1 MDVNKIMM
9 RFKGNDDVG
18 GFMIRLCSISN
29 ACSETAA
36 DANSASRNILL
47 RTIYQC
53 RLVAF

>member
-1 MDVNKIMM
+1 MS
-9 RFKGNDDVG
+9 FKGTDGVG

-29 ACSETAA
+29 VRVARQLLMQIALFG
-36 DANSASRNILL
+36 NILL